1 MLSVIEYADTQSHS
15 VQIMYL
21 RYATCVSS
29 FSINAAAAKKI
40 PLGKKNPDGEKKKIC
55 ERKDCFPPPRELI
68 KTCIG
73 ETKPTNPFEPDRTAC
88 THASTFLPAEM
99 KLT

>member
-40 PLGKKNPDGEKKKIC
+40 PLGKKYPDGEKKRSVKEKIV
-55 ERKDCFPPPRELI
+55 
-68 KTCIG
+68 
-73 ETKPTNPFEPDRTAC
+73 
-88 THASTFLPAEM
+88 SPAEGVD
-99 KLT
+99 